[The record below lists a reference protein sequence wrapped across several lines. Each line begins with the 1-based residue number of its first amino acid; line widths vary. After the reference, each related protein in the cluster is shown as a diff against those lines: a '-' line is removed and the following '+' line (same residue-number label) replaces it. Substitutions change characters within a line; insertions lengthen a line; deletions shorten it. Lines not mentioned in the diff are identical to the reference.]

1 MYFDETAWVA
11 IAFLLFFVLV
21 WKKGKKAI
29 LSLLDERSLLI
40 EKELNEAK
48 SLKEEALEELR
59 LALQNQ
65 KNVSDEAENLIKNAK
80 ETAKKIQEEANL
92 KSLEMIKRKE
102 EQAKQKILSLE
113 AEAIKNIKEITS
125 NIVIE
130 SSKAYIKQKLDNK
143 LIVTALDDEV
153 ITDDEMAMLDV
164 LRRVL
169 RLQSDEHALMVEQI
183 RLLASRSDTSE
194 RLTERMERYLVRH
207 PFS

>member
-92 KSLEMIKRKE
+92 KSLEIIKRKE

-113 AEAIKNIKEITS
+113 AEAIKNIREITS
-125 NIVIE
+125 SIVIE
-130 SSKAYIKQKLDNK
+130 TSKIYLKEKLDNK
-143 LIVTALDDEV
+143 ENTNLILKSSNE
-153 ITDDEMAMLDV
+153 
-164 LRRVL
+164 
-169 RLQSDEHALMVEQI
+169 I
-183 RLLASRSDTSE
+183 RSSTLK
-194 RLTERMERYLVRH
+194 
-207 PFS
+207 

>member
-40 EKELNEAK
+40 EKELDEAK

-102 EQAKQKILSLE
+102 EQAKQKILALE
-113 AEAIKNIKEITS
+113 TEAIKNIKEITS
-125 NIVIE
+125 RIIIE
-130 SSKAYIKQKLDNK
+130 SSQTFIKNNLDEKENIN
-143 LIVTALDDEV
+143 LISKSADE
-153 ITDDEMAMLDV
+153 IKSSILK
-164 LRRVL
+164 
-169 RLQSDEHALMVEQI
+169 
-183 RLLASRSDTSE
+183 
-194 RLTERMERYLVRH
+194 
-207 PFS
+207 

>member
-1 MYFDETAWVA
+1 M
-11 IAFLLFFVLV
+11 

-29 LSLLDERSLLI
+29 LSLLYERSLLI

-48 SLKEEALEELR
+48 SLKEEALEDLR

-113 AEAIKNIKEITS
+113 VEAIKNIKEITS
-125 NIVIE
+125 SIVIE
-130 SSKAYIKQKLDNK
+130 ASKTYIKQKLDNK
-143 LIVTALDDEV
+143 ENINLITKSSNE
-153 ITDDEMAMLDV
+153 IK
-164 LRRVL
+164 
-169 RLQSDEHALMVEQI
+169 SSI
-183 RLLASRSDTSE
+183 IK
-194 RLTERMERYLVRH
+194 
-207 PFS
+207 

>member
-92 KSLEMIKRKE
+92 KSLEIIKRKE

-125 NIVIE
+125 HIVIE
-130 SSKAYIKQKLDNK
+130 SSKTYIRDKLDNK
-143 LIVTALDDEV
+143 ENSNLISKSSNE
-153 ITDDEMAMLDV
+153 IK
-164 LRRVL
+164 
-169 RLQSDEHALMVEQI
+169 SSI
-183 RLLASRSDTSE
+183 IK
-194 RLTERMERYLVRH
+194 
-207 PFS
+207 

>member
-29 LSLLDERSLLI
+29 FSLLDERSLLI

-59 LALQNQ
+59 LALQKQ
-65 KNVSDEAENLIKNAK
+65 KNVSDEAENLIKDAK

-102 EQAKQKILSLE
+102 EQSKQKILSLE
-113 AEAIKNIKEITS
+113 AEAIKNIKKITS
-125 NIVIE
+125 SIVIE
-130 SSKAYIKQKLDNK
+130 SSKTYIKQKLDNK
-143 LIVTALDDEV
+143 ENLNLI
-153 ITDDEMAMLDV
+153 
-164 LRRVL
+164 
-169 RLQSDEHALMVEQI
+169 SKSSKQI
-183 RLLASRSDTSE
+183 KSSIIK
-194 RLTERMERYLVRH
+194 
-207 PFS
+207 

>member
-1 MYFDETAWVA
+1 MQFDETAWVA

-80 ETAKKIQEEANL
+80 ETAKKIQEESNL

-113 AEAIKNIKEITS
+113 AEAIRNIREITS
-125 NIVIE
+125 SIIIE
-130 SSKAYIKQKLDNK
+130 SSKTYIKQKLDNK
-143 LIVTALDDEV
+143 ENINLISKSSNE
-153 ITDDEMAMLDV
+153 IK
-164 LRRVL
+164 
-169 RLQSDEHALMVEQI
+169 SYI
-183 RLLASRSDTSE
+183 IK
-194 RLTERMERYLVRH
+194 
-207 PFS
+207 

>member
-11 IAFLLFFVLV
+11 IAFLLFFLFV

-65 KNVSDEAENLIKNAK
+65 KNVSDEAENLIKDAK
-80 ETAKKIQEEANL
+80 ETATKITEEANL
-92 KSLEMIKRKE
+92 KSTEILKRKE

-125 NIVIE
+125 QIIIE
-130 SSKAYIKQKLDNK
+130 SSKIYIKDKLDNREK
-143 LIVTALDDEV
+143 VNLISKSSNE
-153 ITDDEMAMLDV
+153 IKSSIMK
-164 LRRVL
+164 
-169 RLQSDEHALMVEQI
+169 
-183 RLLASRSDTSE
+183 
-194 RLTERMERYLVRH
+194 
-207 PFS
+207 

>member
-11 IAFLLFFVLV
+11 IAFILFFVLV

-48 SLKEEALEELR
+48 SLKDEALEELR
-59 LALQNQ
+59 LTLQNQ

-80 ETAKKIQEEANL
+80 EIAKKIQEEANL

-113 AEAIKNIKEITS
+113 AEAIKDIKEITS
-125 NIVIE
+125 SIVIE
-130 SSKAYIKQKLDNK
+130 SSKTYIKQKLDSKENIN
-143 LIVTALDDEV
+143 LI
-153 ITDDEMAMLDV
+153 
-164 LRRVL
+164 
-169 RLQSDEHALMVEQI
+169 SK
-183 RLLASRSDTSE
+183 ASNDIKSSI
-194 RLTERMERYLVRH
+194 LK
-207 PFS
+207 

>member
-21 WKKGKKAI
+21 WKKGKTAI

-59 LALQNQ
+59 IALQNQ

-80 ETAKKIQEEANL
+80 ETAKKIQEDANL
-92 KSLEMIKRKE
+92 KSLETIKRKE

-113 AEAIKNIKEITS
+113 AEAIQNIKEITTS
-125 NIVIE
+125 IVIE
-130 SSKAYIKQKLDNK
+130 SSKIYIKQKLDNK
-143 LIVTALDDEV
+143 ENINLISKSSNE
-153 ITDDEMAMLDV
+153 IK
-164 LRRVL
+164 
-169 RLQSDEHALMVEQI
+169 SSI
-183 RLLASRSDTSE
+183 IK
-194 RLTERMERYLVRH
+194 
-207 PFS
+207 

>member
-92 KSLEMIKRKE
+92 KALEMIKRKE
-102 EQAKQKILSLE
+102 EQAEQKILSFE

-125 NIVIE
+125 SIVIE
-130 SSKAYIKQKLDNK
+130 SSKTYIKQNLDNK
-143 LIVTALDDEV
+143 ENINLISKSSNE
-153 ITDDEMAMLDV
+153 
-164 LRRVL
+164 
-169 RLQSDEHALMVEQI
+169 I
-183 RLLASRSDTSE
+183 RSSIIK
-194 RLTERMERYLVRH
+194 
-207 PFS
+207 

>member
-11 IAFLLFFVLV
+11 IAFLLFVIFV

-80 ETAKKIQEEANL
+80 EIAKKIQEEANL

-125 NIVIE
+125 SIVIE
-130 SSKAYIKQKLDNK
+130 SSKNYIKQKLDNK
-143 LIVTALDDEV
+143 ENNN
-153 ITDDEMAMLDV
+153 
-164 LRRVL
+164 
-169 RLQSDEHALMVEQI
+169 
-183 RLLASRSDTSE
+183 
-194 RLTERMERYLVRH
+194 LV
-207 PFS
+207 SKSSNEIKSSIIK

>member
-21 WKKGKKAI
+21 WKKAKKAI

-65 KNVSDEAENLIKNAK
+65 KNVSDEAETLIKNAK

-125 NIVIE
+125 SIVIE
-130 SSKAYIKQKLDNK
+130 SSRTYIKQKLDNK
-143 LIVTALDDEV
+143 ENINLISKSSNE
-153 ITDDEMAMLDV
+153 IK
-164 LRRVL
+164 
-169 RLQSDEHALMVEQI
+169 SSI
-183 RLLASRSDTSE
+183 IK
-194 RLTERMERYLVRH
+194 
-207 PFS
+207 

>member
-11 IAFLLFFVLV
+11 IAFILFFVLV

-92 KSLEMIKRKE
+92 KSIEIIKRKE

-125 NIVIE
+125 SIVIE
-130 SSKAYIKQKLDNK
+130 SSKTYIKQNLDNK
-143 LIVTALDDEV
+143 ENINLISKSSNE
-153 ITDDEMAMLDV
+153 
-164 LRRVL
+164 
-169 RLQSDEHALMVEQI
+169 I
-183 RLLASRSDTSE
+183 RSSIIK
-194 RLTERMERYLVRH
+194 
-207 PFS
+207 

>member
-11 IAFLLFFVLV
+11 IAFILFFVLV

-29 LSLLDERSLLI
+29 LSILDERSSLI

-59 LALQNQ
+59 LTLQKQ
-65 KNVSDEAENLIKNAK
+65 KNVSDEAENLIKDAK

-113 AEAIKNIKEITS
+113 TEALKNIKVITS

-130 SSKAYIKQKLDNK
+130 SSKTYIKQKLDDKENIN
-143 LIVTALDDEV
+143 LISKSSNEIKSSILK
-153 ITDDEMAMLDV
+153 
-164 LRRVL
+164 
-169 RLQSDEHALMVEQI
+169 
-183 RLLASRSDTSE
+183 
-194 RLTERMERYLVRH
+194 
-207 PFS
+207 

>member
-11 IAFLLFFVLV
+11 IAFILFFVLV

-48 SLKEEALEELR
+48 SLKDEALEELR
-59 LALQNQ
+59 LTLQNQ

-80 ETAKKIQEEANL
+80 EIAKKIQEEANL

-125 NIVIE
+125 SIVIE
-130 SSKAYIKQKLDNK
+130 SSRTYIKQKLDNK
-143 LIVTALDDEV
+143 ENINLISKSSNE
-153 ITDDEMAMLDV
+153 IK
-164 LRRVL
+164 
-169 RLQSDEHALMVEQI
+169 SSI
-183 RLLASRSDTSE
+183 IK
-194 RLTERMERYLVRH
+194 
-207 PFS
+207 

>member
-29 LSLLDERSLLI
+29 LSLIDERSLLI

-65 KNVSDEAENLIKNAK
+65 KNVSDEAENLIKEAK

-92 KSLEMIKRKE
+92 RSLEMIKRKE

-113 AEAIKNIKEITS
+113 TESIKNIKEITS
-125 NIVIE
+125 RIVIE
-130 SSKAYIKQKLDNK
+130 SSKVYIANK
-143 LIVTALDDEV
+143 IDEKENINLISKSSNEIKTT
-153 ITDDEMAMLDV
+153 I
-164 LRRVL
+164 
-169 RLQSDEHALMVEQI
+169 I
-183 RLLASRSDTSE
+183 K
-194 RLTERMERYLVRH
+194 
-207 PFS
+207 

>member
-1 MYFDETAWVA
+1 MFFDETAWVA
-11 IAFLLFFVLV
+11 IAFILFFILV
-21 WKKGKKAI
+21 WKRGKKAI

-80 ETAKKIQEEANL
+80 ETARKIQEEANL
-92 KSLEMIKRKE
+92 KSIEIIKRKE

-125 NIVIE
+125 QIIIE
-130 SSKAYIKQKLDNK
+130 SSKIYIKDKLDNSEK
-143 LIVTALDDEV
+143 LNLISKSSNE
-153 ITDDEMAMLDV
+153 IKSSIMK
-164 LRRVL
+164 
-169 RLQSDEHALMVEQI
+169 
-183 RLLASRSDTSE
+183 
-194 RLTERMERYLVRH
+194 
-207 PFS
+207 